1 MIDSV
6 LQFLIKLEQNMFLNI
21 AKELIVYIFVNQN
34 GSYYCGRS
42 EHKIV
47 ETFRNTLKTSNS
59 SVDQIFITKIGIL
72 AIISYYGGN
81 EDCK

>member
-1 MIDSV
+1 
-6 LQFLIKLEQNMFLNI
+6 MFLNI

-34 GSYYCGRS
+34 GSYYCPRS

-47 ETFRNTLKTSNS
+47 ETFRNTFENLKFLE
-59 SVDQIFITKIGIL
+59 VDKIFITKIGL
-72 AIISYYGGN
+72 LVVISYYGGN